1 MPPSLMPDRYTKKH
15 EGVAIFCGSAPSVFA
30 DLEKAK
36 EAYPDA
42 TILGANYTASM
53 IPEIEHV
60 WTQHGE
66 QAKRIKETACRKIY
80 VHSRHRRIRRKGA
93 LWMLPIPEYIWE
105 EIDYVWK
112 DLHWVWGSSGVA
124 GTMWA
129 KHGMG
134 FDQVIMAGVSLS
146 QDVMIYNEKYAG
158 QEAFNGKFA
167 LDFKLEGWQET
178 LRQFQA
184 EGKTEGVY
192 SMSGFTRE
200 LLGAPDGVR

>member
-1 MPPSLMPDRYTKKH
+1 
-15 EGVAIFCGSAPSVFA
+15 
-30 DLEKAK
+30 
-36 EAYPDA
+36 
-42 TILGANYTASM
+42 
-53 IPEIEHV
+53 
-60 WTQHGE
+60 
-66 QAKRIKETACRKIY
+66 
-80 VHSRHRRIRRKGA
+80 
-93 LWMLPIPEYIWE
+93 
-105 EIDYVWK
+105 
-112 DLHWVWGSSGVA
+112 
-124 GTMWA
+124 MWA

-146 QDVMIYNEKYAG
+146 QDVMTYNEKYVG

-192 SMSGFTRE
+192 SISGFTRE